1 MTQEILN
8 STANIQIPH
17 SVSFWFQ
24 NAYAGDYLELGD
36 LIVDGVSI
44 TPDFLEFRSYR
55 NGLNALRKRLLQAK
69 NASITLTL
77 NEPNIYNLQRVVYG
91 GTISSGSTVSV
102 LEGRHLQVTVDVA
115 GDYVSLADAGESDFG
130 NITVTGIY
138 AVTDVL
144 HATNLLSADI
154 SLDTDGKALFDATDV
169 GVGSGE
175 TVYVTYT
182 VSTSDMY
189 SSEIFGAT
197 NATIEGAA
205 KLQARNTQ
213 GGVMQVW
220 DLSSV
225 QLAPNGDMTL
235 ALDAVQTIPMLAT
248 LQERSG
254 TFGTVYAK

>member
-8 STANIQIPH
+8 STNNIQIPH

-24 NAYAGDYLELGD
+24 NAYAGDFLELGD

-91 GTISSGSTVSV
+91 SAVSSGATVDV
-102 LEGRHLQVTVDVA
+102 LEGRHLQVIMDGQ
-115 GDYVSLADAGESDFG
+115 GDYVSLADAGESDFA

-144 HATNLLSADI
+144 HATNLISSDI
-154 SLDTDGKALFDATDV
+154 SLDTDGRAIFDATDT
-169 GVGSGE
+169 GVASGQ

-182 VSTSDMY
+182 INTDSMY
-189 SSEIFGAT
+189 SSEIFGAS

-213 GGVMQVW
+213 GGVVQIW
-220 DLSSV
+220 DLASV